1 MSKREVPHAKL
12 LCRRSSSHIYL
23 LNDVDVELFG
33 EKTSLGDSLRST
45 CQTWSKSGSKKGSKR
60 GLLLGVTDSIPIH
73 EYNHYHEYSGS
84 LSIHDMNTLGD

>member
-1 MSKREVPHAKL
+1 MSKREVPHAKR

-33 EKTSLGDSLRST
+33 EKDEFGGFSMLHMSNMVKK
-45 CQTWSKSGSKKGSKR
+45 WSKGGSKR

-73 EYNHYHEYSGS
+73 EYIHYNE
-84 LSIHDMNTLGD
+84 

>member
-1 MSKREVPHAKL
+1 MSKREVPHAKR

-33 EKTSLGDSLRST
+33 EKDEFGGFSMLHMSNMVKK
-45 CQTWSKSGSKKGSKR
+45 WSKRGSKR

-73 EYNHYHEYSGS
+73 EYNHYNE
-84 LSIHDMNTLGD
+84 